1 MAANVRY
8 RGTYYNTTGT
18 LYTHLIEILDTEA
31 VAGIT
36 NVEVTQPNESF
47 EGLTQDL
54 KPGIYP
60 ASLTFGM
67 YMRSSPKVKSGKTY
81 GASIGILDDIADSAE
96 GRFLVRHTINGTVVF
111 VGPMIYDQCSYTDE
125 SIPLLNVTA
134 VDGMNRWQ
142 TTDYVSEV
150 GQLVYYTVEDVI
162 TTYDNSTLLY
172 DGPITGVTM
181 TVVEHTVD
189 KTYSNAWT
197 VKTTF
202 VHREIFSINSPGT
215 GWVFQ
220 GEGKWAKIVSGT
232 NAVTTDNGPVSYKYT
247 LDIDDEVHRTVLEYF
262 TRAITETNM
271 AGEYASPTVMF
282 DTAIEWREHSMDTGD
297 PANLMRVPET
307 QILGKNWHDVIMELC
322 RLLNLR
328 VYYSKGRYHFEQ
340 ISLRD
345 ADGFTRY
352 TYESDGTLV
361 GTETPTLDLDFSAL
375 NIDPGE
381 GGLYR
386 FLAPFRSVEASIKLD
401 GSNLLDGVN
410 WKDGEYGERYLGRIK
425 KGAGVQK
432 MHVVL
437 NSANTSTFDPSVLL
451 LYPQSFI
458 NIICLHSVSNIYAV
472 RITNITTATT
482 YWLEPATTGHATT
495 GTWDT
500 SDHDI
505 TPSGNV
511 FGGPNRRYTT
521 SDYGHTLDRTIQI
534 LAEDLP
540 GTAGDMFDIHV
551 SFRTKAEF
559 TNAVGAV
566 LWTTVHAGK
575 FWTVGNTYQNVL
587 KFYSEASY
595 ANLTNW
601 VESEANAELVY
612 TCDNDVDNSIKVKT
626 ELVWADTSQHDK
638 SIEIYD
644 GTNWIQSSEWS
655 IGGIGTAMAI
665 LELLATEIMSFR
677 TLPRRLYSG
686 SFLSSLPHSEN
697 RFLRGTTYYLPL
709 SCSKNTDLDSF
720 DGEFLEVAKTT
731 PPAIDIIS
739 NPIAGEPLPG
749 VTGADPPEDYDAG
762 LYFETNEAITAA
774 STLTEVD
781 IVNTLGAYVAAG
793 ETVSIVH
800 PTSGVSE
807 NVVLTQDIDPADTV
821 MYFESNVMA
830 NSYPDAS
837 YIVLV
842 DGGVTITG
850 GGSKYKYDN
859 RLYNGATHTVPVAV
873 LDLTPLD
880 GLSVQHINN
889 KVKVWRNGQQL
900 YGMDYTAAAV
910 ASPTLWWYDS
920 GTNQITV
927 HADFEY
933 VDEYLGIDIDLNR

>member
-81 GASIGILDDIADSAE
+81 GAIIGILDDIADSAE

-142 TTDYVSEV
+142 TTDYLTGV
-150 GQLVYYTVEDVI
+150 GSLNYYSRTQKSF
-162 TTYDNSTLLY
+162 TYDPTPLSY
-172 DGPITGVTM
+172 DGPLTGASYTLI
-181 TVVEHTVD
+181 EHIV
-189 KTYSNAWT
+189 N
-197 VKTTF
+197 
-202 VHREIFSINSPGT
+202 NSPAPGGVGGGVLYT
-215 GWVFQ
+215 ATTTWVWWEIRRTESPGAGWVFQ
-220 GEGKWAKIVSGT
+220 GEGLWT
-232 NAVTTDNGPVSYKYT
+232 RQVSYDNEQETELVDSRYHLT
-247 LDIDDEVHRTVLEYF
+247 RDIIDEKKITVLEYF
-262 TRAITETNM
+262 TRAIAETKM
-271 AGEYASPTVMF
+271 TGEYVSPTVMF
-282 DTAIEWREHSMDTGD
+282 DTAISWREHSMTTGD
-297 PANLMRVPET
+297 PANLTRVSET
-307 QILGKNWHDVIMELC
+307 QILGKSWHDVIMELC
-322 RLLNLR
+322 RLLNMR
-328 VYYSKGRYHFEQ
+328 VYYSNGRYHFEQ

-345 ADGFTRY
+345 EDGFTRY

-375 NIDPGE
+375 SIQPGA
-381 GGLYR
+381 GGLYK
-386 FLAPFRSVEASIKLD
+386 FLAPFRSVEASISLD
-401 GSNLLDGVN
+401 AGNLMEGVGWN
-410 WKDGEYGERYLGRIK
+410 NGEQGERYLGRIK
-425 KGAGVQK
+425 KGASVQN
-432 MHVVL
+432 MYVVI
-437 NSANTSTFDPSVLL
+437 NSANTSTFDPSVLIL
-451 LYPQSFI
+451 FPQAFI
-458 NIICLHSVSNIYAV
+458 NLICLHKVHIGFSV
-472 RITNITTATT
+472 RLKNITTNTT
-482 YWLEPATTGHATT
+482 YWLDTVGA
-495 GTWDT
+495 WDT
-500 SDHDI
+500 NETERTLDI
-505 TPSGNV
+505 LL
-511 FGGPNRRYTT
+511 FGGESRRYTT
-521 SDYGHTLDRTIQI
+521 TDYGHTKDKMYQVS
-534 LAEDLP
+534 ADDLP
-540 GTAGDMFDIHV
+540 GSDGDMFDVFVVLHWWV
-551 SFRTKAEF
+551 EYV
-559 TNAVGAV
+559 NAVGA
-566 LWTTVHAGK
+566 LMWTTVHTDK
-575 FWTVGNTYQNVL
+575 HWTVCNTGFNSMR
-587 KFYSEASY
+587 FYLDSDSPNPSDWEETEVGADI
-595 ANLTNW
+595 
-601 VESEANAELVY
+601 VY
-612 TCDNDVDNSIKVKT
+612 TCENDVDNSIKVKT
-626 ELVWADTSQHDK
+626 ELLWADTSQHDK

-749 VTGADPPEDYDAG
+749 VGVADPPVDFDAP
-762 LYFETNEAITAA
+762 LFFETNEAITAA

-850 GGSKYKYDN
+850 RGSKYKYDN

-889 KVKVWRNGQQL
+889 KVKVWRNGPQL

-933 VDEYLGIDIDLNR
+933 VDEYLGIDIDLKR